1 MKVVEWV
8 VDKIRTRQRE
18 KAWDEAV
25 LEDENNP
32 FKLREKSVKELY
44 DWINGFS
51 AGAAERLFGES
62 EIRRRDSAET
72 RRVARIAIYLSV
84 AAFLMSVIVHFKK

>member
-1 MKVVEWV
+1 MKAVEWV
-8 VDKIRTRQRE
+8 VDRIKAWKRK

-25 LEDENNP
+25 LEDEYNP

-51 AGAAERLFGES
+51 ASSAERLFGES
-62 EIRRRDSAET
+62 ELRRRDSAET
-72 RRVARIAIYLSV
+72 RLVARIAIYLSV
-84 AAFLMSVIVHFKK
+84 AAFLLSVIVYFMK